1 MRPTGRQM
9 RLWLARFVVV
19 PCALLLLPG
28 FGKAQSTEELK
39 GWSEALQST
48 DVGSPVI
55 PGSAKPTNE
64 GLQVVASGKDIWDT
78 SDQFHF
84 VYQKQTGDFDVV
96 VRVESLTAAHLYSR
110 AGIMSRESLSP
121 DSRHVFFLVFPDNRP
136 RHKNKSAYEFQYRA
150 KKGGESAAIYPPH
163 KSGPPAFPVQF
174 PHAWLR
180 LKRAGNTFTGFVSAD
195 GKTWKEYGSYSLDLP
210 ETLLLGLATTSES
223 ETASTTA
230 VFKDLRLG
238 EK

>member
-1 MRPTGRQM
+1 MRSAGRL
-9 RLWLARFVVV
+9 RVLLPRFVVMTG
-19 PCALLLLPG
+19 ALLFLSG
-28 FGKAQSTEELK
+28 IVRAQSAVELK

-55 PGSAKPTNE
+55 HGSTKPTKD
-64 GLQVVASGKDIWDT
+64 GLEVVASGRDIWDT

-96 VRVESLTAAHLYSR
+96 VRVESLLAAHLYSR
-110 AGIMSRESLSP
+110 AGLMSRESLSP

-150 KKGGESAAIYPPH
+150 RKGGESAAIYPPH
-163 KSGPPAFPVQF
+163 KFGPPAFPVEF

-180 LKRAGNTFTGFVSAD
+180 LKRVGNTFTGFVSTD

-230 VFKDLRLG
+230 VFKDLNLAG
-238 EK
+238 K